1 MTRIKE
7 LFGSTSDLT
16 KSESGGSLNKDKE
29 AAAGKEPAAQAVTD
43 SKGFLAVP
51 GSTATLGASA
61 GPAPDSPGGKKHCRN
76 VTLATSREL

>member
-51 GSTATLGASA
+51 GSAATLGASA
-61 GPAPDSPGGKKHCRN
+61 GAAPDSPGGKKHCRN
-76 VTLATSREL
+76 VTCSA